1 MAYQYGGFQGYPS
14 FSPQQ
19 TFFPQQQ
26 QQPAAVGQ
34 GISRDSRP
42 VTSREEAVSIPAD
55 FSGSLMIF
63 PDIQNNR
70 VYIKRWNFNTGTAE
84 VMEYVPAAAQT
95 EPKYI
100 TVEEFNAFK
109 EAIAK
114 RLKKPVKEEVPNDA
128 E

>member
-1 MAYQYGGFQGYPS
+1 MAYQYGGFQGYPN

-19 TFFPQQQ
+19 TYFPQQQ
-26 QQPAAVGQ
+26 QQPAAGQ

-84 VMEYVPAAAQT
+84 VMDYVPAVAQT

-114 RLKKPVKEEVPNDA
+114 RLKKPAKEDVSNDA